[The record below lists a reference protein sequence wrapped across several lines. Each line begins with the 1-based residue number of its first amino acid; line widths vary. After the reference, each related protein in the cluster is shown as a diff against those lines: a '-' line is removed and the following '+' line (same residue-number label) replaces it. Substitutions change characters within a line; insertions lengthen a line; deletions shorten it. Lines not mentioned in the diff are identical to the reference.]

1 MTDSLADQILDGDV
15 RSASRLMR
23 RLDDRD
29 PQAQRELEKL
39 YPHTGHARFVGV
51 TGQPGSGKSTLV
63 NKLIAEFRDR
73 DLTVGCI
80 AVDPTSPFSGGA
92 ILGDRVRMNEHA
104 LDDGVFIRSV
114 ATRGNMGGL
123 SRSTPALVQVL
134 DAMGFDV
141 ILIETVGVGQDEV
154 DVVQLADTNVVV
166 TVPGL
171 GDDIQADKAGL
182 MEIADIFVVNKSD
195 LKGAKRLRQQLRTML
210 RLGEDAARSEPDDSD
225 WTPDILDTVA
235 TKGTGVEELVDEID
249 THWEWLE
256 AHRPQSHRDRRR
268 LTHLVRMVAR
278 ERLTRGL
285 DHAMNQDDWKAE
297 LDDLVDRKKN
307 PYDVAE
313 HLVERVADATAS
325 DNAGDDHR

>member
-1 MTDSLADQILDGDV
+1 MSESLADNILDGDV

-23 RLDDRD
+23 RLDDRH
-29 PQAQRELEKL
+29 PEARRELEKL
-39 YPHTGHARFVGV
+39 FPHTGGATFIGI

-63 NKLIAEFRDR
+63 NGLIEEYRERDK
-73 DLTVGCI
+73 TVGCI

-114 ATRGNMGGL
+114 ATRGNLGGL

-154 DVVQLADTNVVV
+154 DIVQLADTNVVV

-182 MEIADIFVVNKSD
+182 MEIADIFVVNKAD
-195 LKGAKRLRQQLRTML
+195 LKGARRLRQQLQTTI
-210 RLGEDAARSEPDDSD
+210 RLGRDAADDGSGAD
-225 WTPDILDTVA
+225 DDTWIPEILDTVA
-235 TKGTGVEELVDEID
+235 TEGTGIAELADTID
-249 THWEWLE
+249 SHWQWLE
-256 AHRPQSHRDRRR
+256 KYHPRSERDRRR
-268 LTHLVRMVAR
+268 LTHLVRLVAR
-278 ERLTRGL
+278 DALGRRLDAL
-285 DHAMNQDDWKAE
+285 MNAPDWRE
-297 LDDLVDRKKN
+297 TLDDLVERTNN
-307 PYDVAE
+307 PYDAADQ
-313 HLVERVADATAS
+313 LVADIGS
-325 DNAGDDHR
+325 SRIDND